1 MLRHFYLIKTA
12 KKSAKNNS
20 WLFIW
25 ACSINFFNDYV
36 AMLANLS
43 MLHYSGPE
51 SNTCNFTFSPQKTFH
66 RLPPALFGSL
76 TYLMIVILH
85 YPLKKISPAPAGIT
99 WWSNTCNFTFS
110 PQKKFDR
117 LPPAFFGDL
126 MIVILHYPQKKF
138 SPADAG
144 IIWSSNYCNF
154 TFCSAKKNL
163 VDKMW
168 SLLSYTLSTPDFF
181 TPPPSKRGV
190 GGSGGLAPPWPPS
203 EN

>member
-1 MLRHFYLIKTA
+1 
-12 KKSAKNNS
+12 
-20 WLFIW
+20 
-25 ACSINFFNDYV
+25 
-36 AMLANLS
+36 MLANLS

-126 MIVILHYPQKKF
+126 MIVILHYPQKNF
-138 SPADAG
+138 RRQTPALFG
-144 IIWSSNYCNF
+144 LLIIVILR
-154 TFCSAKKNL
+154 SALQKKNL

-168 SLLSYTLSTPDFF
+168 SLLSFTLSTPDFF
-181 TPPPSKRGV
+181 YPPSKNF
-190 GGSGGLAPPWPPS
+190 GLAPPWPPS

>member
-1 MLRHFYLIKTA
+1 
-12 KKSAKNNS
+12 
-20 WLFIW
+20 
-25 ACSINFFNDYV
+25 
-36 AMLANLS
+36 MLANLS

-126 MIVILHYPQKKF
+126 MIVILHYPQKNFRRQTPALFGLLIIVILRSALQKKIWWTKCGRYLAIRWAHQIFLPPLQKF
-138 SPADAG
+138 WVG
-144 IIWSSNYCNF
+144 
-154 TFCSAKKNL
+154 
-163 VDKMW
+163 
-168 SLLSYTLSTPDFF
+168 
-181 TPPPSKRGV
+181 TPPD
-190 GGSGGLAPPWPPS
+190 PPLKIKIRPPLTLRKS
-203 EN
+203 WTPPTVLTGAHLWCKDGINKIFL